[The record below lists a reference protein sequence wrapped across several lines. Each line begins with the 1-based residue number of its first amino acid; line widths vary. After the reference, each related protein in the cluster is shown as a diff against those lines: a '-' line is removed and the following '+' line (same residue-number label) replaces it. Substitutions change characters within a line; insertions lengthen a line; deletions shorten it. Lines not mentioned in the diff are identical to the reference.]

1 MNLIRV
7 KAITKKEFMQVV
19 RDVRSL
25 ILAFVIPVF
34 LLVVFSYTLTLDV
47 DRVPM
52 AVWNQDNSQATR
64 DFLLNFTQ
72 SKYFKIKRYVDN
84 YRLLQDMI
92 DRDEILMAMVIP
104 KDFSKK
110 IESGQTAPIQ
120 LLVDGSDSNTAT
132 IATAY
137 VQSVVQKYNTR
148 FIVTA
153 LKKAGLDSSPPLD
166 MRLRVWFNQDLKSRN
181 FIIPGLIAVIM
192 MIISALLT
200 SVTIARE
207 WERGTME
214 QLVATPVT
222 AGELI
227 LGKFIPYFVIGF
239 IDLLI
244 AVFLGEFVFHVPF
257 RGSVVLLFLL
267 NSLFLT
273 GAMMFGILISTAA
286 KNQLVASQIAI
297 MASFLPAFLLSGY
310 VYSIA
315 AMPKPIQMI
324 TCIVPAR
331 YFIAIMRGI
340 YLKGVGLRV
349 LIEEVAF
356 LAGFAVLVT
365 AIANKRFKKKVA

>member
-7 KAITKKEFMQVV
+7 KAVTKKEFIQVI

-52 AVWNQDNSQATR
+52 AVWNQDPSQVTR

-72 SKYFKIKRYVDN
+72 SKYFRIRAYVDN
-84 YRLLQDMI
+84 YRTLQDMI
-92 DRDEILMAMVIP
+92 DRDQVLMAMVIP
-104 KDFSKK
+104 KDFSKR
-110 IESGQTAPIQ
+110 IESGHPAPLQ

-137 VQSVVQKYNTR
+137 VQSVVQRYNAQ

-153 LKKAGLDSSPPLD
+153 LKKAGQDSDQPLD

-181 FIIPGLIAVIM
+181 FIIPGLVAVIM

-200 SVTIARE
+200 SVTISRE

-222 AGELI
+222 PGELI

-244 AVFLGEFVFHVPF
+244 AVLLGEYVFHVPF
-257 RGSVVLLFLL
+257 RGSVFLLFALS
-267 NSLFLT
+267 SLFLT
-273 GAMMFGILISTAA
+273 GAMMFGILISTMA

-310 VYSIA
+310 MYAIA
-315 AMPKPIQMI
+315 AMPKPIQAI
-324 TCIVPAR
+324 TYLVPAR

-340 YLKGVGLRV
+340 YLKGVGLHA
-349 LIEEVAF
+349 LIGEVAF

-365 AIANKRFKKKVA
+365 GIANKRLRKKVA